1 MPKKTTKGRQEMPKK
16 TTSKGTDDLAP
27 ETAVL
32 PSAEHPDYLDGRL
45 DEFGDFT
52 PHPDA
57 PPLPPFPP
65 LPPPFEPRLPVNP
78 PPLTP
83 FPVPWP
89 PLNICTAVSGRYT
102 QVQPTLSS
110 RPSLPLPLPGPIGP
124 LPGPILP
131 LNLTRMT
138 VRVDVDRFFPQNRIS
153 VEVTRLF
160 PSRRC
165 HVIAEVTSDLCTGFN
180 RRRVE
185 ATINYREGD
194 ASLFPG
200 TTLVFEASRTTGRGY
215 GAYNLTVSG
224 GGAAS
229 RTHALQF
236 DSTHFDKVEFEVDRV
251 SNAGTAVT
259 TYATGSHPTR
269 PADLPAE
276 TISLATVYQRAG
288 FDVRM
293 SPNANVIPVTD
304 AGANGTWSDAEMHN
318 AMVAHWSRF
327 ANRPNWAMWVLFAGR
342 HDIGRSL
349 GGIMF
354 DDIGPNHRQG
364 TAIFTDSF
372 IQDVPA
378 GDPNP
383 AAWRNRMTFWTAV
396 HEMGHGFNLA
406 HSWQKALGTPQAPG
420 DPWVPLANEPEAR
433 SFMNYPFRV
442 SGGQASF
449 FADFRFR
456 FSDNE
461 LRFMRHAPRSF
472 VQMGNANW
480 FVNHAFEEP
489 VEHEQ
494 SGAWTLKLR
503 PNRERNRFA
512 FLEPVKLELKLTNS
526 GHQPAD
532 VEPDMLHDG
541 KHISLLVAKK
551 GAAGKLWSPF
561 MTQCHE
567 SHWKALAPGESIYG
581 EQFVG
586 ATPSGWLI
594 DEPGLYTVQAAVD
607 MGKEVV
613 VSNVL
618 EIIVGKPA
626 SVAEEQLAPDWFTED
641 VARVLAFQGA
651 PTLTTAIKTVRKVA
665 EQASGTVAAIHA
677 AVALS
682 SPMLRDF
689 KVLSDS
695 DTPELKA
702 MDADVEKAASIQ
714 SKALLDAPDAAA
726 QTLGHIDYFATLE
739 TLAGALK
746 DAGNAK
752 EAGNVMKASVA
763 TMNDRGVLAS
773 VIAKAQRV
781 LDR

>member
-1 MPKKTTKGRQEMPKK
+1 MPKKTVTKG
-16 TTSKGTDDLAP
+16 GDDTPP
-27 ETAVL
+27 ETMLISA
-32 PSAEHPDYLDGRL
+32 AEHPDYLDGRL
-45 DEFGDFT
+45 DDSGDFGASL
-52 PHPDA
+52 DA
-57 PPLPPFPP
+57 ATLTPFPAQP
-65 LPPPFEPRLPVNP
+65 VPFEPRLP
-78 PPLTP
+78 LTP
-83 FPVPWP
+83 QPVPFPWQ
-89 PLNICTAVSGRYT
+89 PLNICFAVSGRYSL
-102 QVQPTLSS
+102 VQSTFSA
-110 RPSLPLPLPGPIGP
+110 RPVLPGPIAGPIVP
-124 LPGPILP
+124 LPTPVFPI
-131 LNLTRMT
+131 NLTRMT

-153 VEVTRLF
+153 VEVSRLF
-160 PSRRC
+160 PARRC
-165 HVIAEVTSDLCTGFN
+165 HVIAEVTSDRCTGYN

-185 ATINYREGD
+185 ATITYRDGD
-194 ASLFPG
+194 ATLFPG

-224 GGAAS
+224 GGAAT
-229 RTHALQF
+229 RTHALRF
-236 DSTHFDKVEFEVDRV
+236 DSMYFDPVEFEVDRV

-259 TYATGSHPTR
+259 TMNTAAHPTR

-288 FDVRM
+288 FDVVM
-293 SPNANVIPVTD
+293 SPNANDIAVAG

-318 AMVAHWSRF
+318 AMITHWSRF
-327 ANRPNWAMWVLFAGR
+327 ANAPNWAMWILYAAR
-342 HDIGRSL
+342 HDQGRSL
-349 GGIMF
+349 GGVMF

-378 GDPNP
+378 GDGNP
-383 AAWRNRMTFWTAV
+383 AAWRQRMTFWTAV
-396 HEMGHGFNLA
+396 HEMGHAFNLA

-433 SFMNYPFRV
+433 SFMNYPFNV

-461 LRFMRHAPRSF
+461 LKFMRHAPRRF

-489 VEHEQ
+489 QAHDQ

-503 PNRERNRFA
+503 PNRESNRFS

-526 GHQPAD
+526 GHQAMA
-532 VEPDMLHDG
+532 VEPDLLKDG
-541 KHISLLVAKK
+541 RHISLLVAKK
-551 GAAGKLWSPF
+551 GAPAKLWAPF
-561 MTQCHE
+561 MTMCHE
-567 SHWKALAPGESIYG
+567 SHSKALAPGESIYG

-586 ATPSGWLI
+586 ATTSGWLI

-607 MGKEVV
+607 MGSEVV

-618 EIIVGKPA
+618 EIIVGTPG
-626 SVAEEQLAPDWFTED
+626 SVVEEKLAPDWFTED

-651 PTLTTAIKTVRKVA
+651 PALTTATDTVREVVA
-665 EQASGTVAAIHA
+665 QAPGTAAAIHG

-689 KVLSDS
+689 KVLGDGG
-695 DTPELKA
+695 KA
-702 MDADVEKAASIQ
+702 EVRAVAADVGAAADIQ

-726 QTLGHIDYFATLE
+726 QTLGHIEYFATLE

-746 DAGNAK
+746 EAGDSK
-752 EAGNVMKASVA
+752 EAGDVMKASVA
-763 TMNDRGVLAS
+763 TMKDRGVLES
-773 VIAKAQRV
+773 VIAKAQRM
-781 LDR
+781 LDRMK